1 MKMNKQRILSDLD
14 LEPIIVKAM
23 DAEEGYG
30 WSLGF
35 ACRVADEYRKF
46 LVLCFENP
54 DEAIVPSFLID
65 DFWHLHILD
74 TQKYMQDC
82 DLYFGYMLHHFPYFG
97 MRDEQDAHNL
107 RQAWEQTLAFYEST
121 FNKPAPSDLWP
132 KSNRCPNCGRRC
144 RKGDDETSNQPVF
157 DERRPRLA
165 DLGIAL

>member
-1 MKMNKQRILSDLD
+1 MSKQRILTDLD
-14 LEPIIVKAM
+14 LEPIIIKAM
-23 DAEEGYG
+23 DVEEGHG

-54 DEAIVPSFLID
+54 DEPVVPSSFVD

-74 TQKYMQDC
+74 TQKYMEDC
-82 DLYFGYMLHHFPYFG
+82 RQYLGYMLHHFPYFG
-97 MRDEQDAHNL
+97 MRSEEDARNL
-107 RQAWEQTLAFYEST
+107 RRAWEKTLALYEAT
-121 FNKPAPSDLWP
+121 FGEASPSGLWP

-144 RKGDDETSNQPVF
+144 RKGDEGLTTQPVF

-165 DLGIAL
+165 DMGLSL